1 MDGKGSAV
9 RRRREVKGATGAPAG
24 TTWVQLRSQY
34 EELPTSTKKAKPSF
48 KAWMEK
54 NHGADYSPANLRR
67 AAERMD
73 SIPNDFTDLL
83 QLLEQLI

>member
-1 MDGKGSAV
+1 
-9 RRRREVKGATGAPAG
+9 
-24 TTWVQLRSQY
+24 
-34 EELPTSTKKAKPSF
+34 
-48 KAWMEK
+48 MEK